1 MRSRLRPAP
10 VYFVRTAALPFSNES
25 EDEFMEGLKKFY
37 NNLEAHLLVIS
48 LIFTVILIFAQVIL
62 RYVFNSSLSWAEE
75 LARYIFIW
83 QIWLGTSV
91 AQRDR
96 AHVRIEMF
104 RSGRKKQVISVIAD
118 VVWLAFCLIL
128 IKYGAELV
136 LSIYQRNLV
145 SAAMKLPMYLVYLS
159 LPVSQ
164 TAVAVRIIGELC
176 GTVKEMRTGNVQMS
190 GEGGKAV

>member
-1 MRSRLRPAP
+1 MK
-10 VYFVRTAALPFSNES
+10 
-25 EDEFMEGLKKFY
+25 GLKKFY
-37 NNLEAHLLVIS
+37 NDLEAHLLVIS
-48 LIFTVILIFAQVIL
+48 LIFTVLLIFVQVIL

-91 AQRDR
+91 AQRDH
-96 AHVRIEMF
+96 AHVRIELF
-104 RSGRKKQVISVIAD
+104 KAGRKKQIVNLIAD
-118 VVWLAFCLIL
+118 AVWLLFCLIL

-136 LSIYQRNLV
+136 FSIHRRNLV

-164 TAVAVRIIGELC
+164 AAVAVRIIGEIWGSVRELKKVPE
-176 GTVKEMRTGNVQMS
+176 TEK
-190 GEGGKAV
+190 GGAAI